1 MQFLVFVTS
10 HRTSHISH
18 QNQIWNTFCMIIQH
32 SLDIFCILKYDACW
46 IGLFY
51 NVITLYF
58 GCRDAYSCNCFCLNA
73 CTVCSFVRKLIMC
86 SPSSLSN
93 WSVVVY
99 VSVKVVH
106 SGAFERCIVVRFHV
120 VNPEW
125 DVRVNPHWSNPLL
138 HWKAKTL
145 CPALNNNNG
154 NNANKPWG
162 IINWVLHKRATVC
175 TFAIDIFYFIALV

>member
-1 MQFLVFVTS
+1 
-10 HRTSHISH
+10 
-18 QNQIWNTFCMIIQH
+18 MIIQH
-32 SLDIFCILKYDACW
+32 HLDLFCILKYDAHW
-46 IGLFY
+46 IALFY
-51 NVITLYF
+51 NVITFYF
-58 GCRDAYSCNCFCLNA
+58 WSRDTYSCNCFCLNP
-73 CTVCSFVRKLIMC
+73 CMLIRKVFIMC

-99 VSVKVVH
+99 VSVKVVP
-106 SGAFERCIVVRFHV
+106 SGDFERCIVVRFHV
-120 VNPEW
+120 MNPEW
-125 DVRVNPHWSNPLL
+125 DVRVNPHWSKPLL

-162 IINWVLHKRATVC
+162 IIYWVLHKRATVC

>member
-1 MQFLVFVTS
+1 
-10 HRTSHISH
+10 
-18 QNQIWNTFCMIIQH
+18 
-32 SLDIFCILKYDACW
+32 
-46 IGLFY
+46 
-51 NVITLYF
+51 
-58 GCRDAYSCNCFCLNA
+58 
-73 CTVCSFVRKLIMC
+73 MC

-106 SGAFERCIVVRFHV
+106 SGVFERCIVVRFHV
-120 VNPEW
+120 MNPEW

-154 NNANKPWG
+154 NNANKPWR
-162 IINWVLHKRATVC
+162 IIYWVLHKRATVC
-175 TFAIDIFYFIALV
+175 TFAIDIFYFIALVKSNLMLHHNFNIYKGCIRNWKMGCEIEKMHC